1 MRIAVFGAGAL
12 GTLLGGA
19 FCRAGYRVT
28 LIDQPERI
36 AQLSEAGGIL
46 VVDPQDRVRHSVPDL
61 LTTDAGAAG
70 AHDLVFLATKAQNLR
85 DIAPQLPK
93 LLQPDGMIVTVQ
105 NGIPWWYF
113 QGLNHKLSGKRLS
126 SVDPDGTL
134 ESHIDPSRIVGCIAY
149 PAAILRSDG
158 TVKHVEGNRFPVGE
172 LDGQERERTRRLMS
186 LFVEAGFKSRI
197 LKDIRSEI
205 WLKAW
210 GALSINPI
218 SALSRATMADICTF
232 PPTRALVAKMMRE
245 AQLIAEELG
254 ASFRHTIEERIEG
267 ARKVGHHKTSML
279 QDVESGRAM
288 ELDALMLAILEL
300 AELTGHTADAIQSVY
315 ACTALLNKQITTAC

>member
-1 MRIAVFGAGAL
+1 
-12 GTLLGGA
+12 
-19 FCRAGYRVT
+19 
-28 LIDQPERI
+28 
-36 AQLSEAGGIL
+36 
-46 VVDPQDRVRHSVPDL
+46 
-61 LTTDAGAAG
+61 
-70 AHDLVFLATKAQNLR
+70 
-85 DIAPQLPK
+85 
-93 LLQPDGMIVTVQ
+93 
-105 NGIPWWYF
+105 
-113 QGLNHKLSGKRLS
+113 
-126 SVDPDGTL
+126 
-134 ESHIDPSRIVGCIAY
+134 
-149 PAAILRSDG
+149 
-158 TVKHVEGNRFPVGE
+158 VKHVEGNRFPVGE